1 MESEANQLE
10 NSINKKDPVLSL
22 SNLTYI
28 YPNKKTALD
37 NISFDV
43 FPGEKIAI
51 VGPNG
56 AGKTTLFLHLNYT
69 FKSKGHIKVA
79 GKDISEYKNADRVKE
94 IGIMFADPDN
104 QLFMPTVFDDVAFGP
119 LNLGLS
125 EDETKKRV
133 EEAMAMT
140 GIADLRDRVPHHL
153 SFGQKKKV
161 VLASIVALRPK
172 ILVLDEPTANL
183 DPKSKRDVLAIIDKL
198 NKEGITTIVAT
209 HDVNLLSELA
219 DRVIVLNERIIE
231 TGTPREIFSNIKLLQ
246 ENNLEAPEVFKL
258 FQLLSCIGF
267 DCEELPLN
275 FEESVDEILKQIE
288 SGEGHIHLHSH
299 EETHEHIHQLKKNY
313 GNGKH

>member
-1 MESEANQLE
+1 MEEKKGSKIENQ
-10 NSINKKDPVLSL
+10 IPALSL
-22 SNLTYI
+22 SHLTYI
-28 YPNKKTALD
+28 YPNKKTALFD
-37 NISFDV
+37 ISFDV

-69 FKSKGHIKVA
+69 FKSKGSIQIN
-79 GKDISEYKNADRVKE
+79 GKDISDYKNADRVKE

-104 QLFMPTVFDDVAFGP
+104 QLFMPTVFDDIAFGP

-125 EDETKKRV
+125 EDEVKKRV
-133 EEAMAMT
+133 KDAMEMT
-140 GIADLRDRVPHHL
+140 KTTDLKDRVPHHL

-161 VLASIVALRPK
+161 VLASIIALRPK

-183 DPKSKRDVLAIIDKL
+183 DPKSKRDVLAIIDRL
-198 NKEGITTIVAT
+198 NQDGITTIVAT

-231 TGTPREIFSNIKLLQ
+231 TGTPREIFSDIRLLQ
-246 ENNLEAPEVFKL
+246 NNNLEAPEVFKL

-267 DCEELPLN
+267 NCEELPLN
-275 FEESVDEILKQIE
+275 FEEAVNEILSQIKN
-288 SGEGHIHLHSH
+288 GEGHIHLHSH
-299 EETHEHIHQLKKNY
+299 SESHEHIHQLKKNY